1 MIAEVAGRLIV
12 DPEIKTTKSGKE
24 FAKITVA
31 DNYYAGQK
39 RSQYVN
45 IILFG
50 KKGEFA
56 KNYLRKGSVI
66 VCTGLFINKRF
77 TTSDGRNV
85 SFWYMSGE
93 HIKNFKITNKEKE
106 YLQKEE
112 EQILAETRIPPEISE
127 NMEDSE
133 NKEDTE
139 CKEENE
145 MIENKEMEEK
155 VQEEEEKEVNHD

>member
-1 MIAEVAGRLIV
+1 MIAEVSGRLIV
-12 DPEIKTTKSGKE
+12 DPEIKTTKNGKT

-31 DNYYAGQK
+31 DNFFAGEK

-77 TTSDGRNV
+77 TADDGRNV

-93 HIKNFKITNKEKE
+93 HIKNFKTNKNEEKE
-106 YLQKEE
+106 YQEKEDDE
-112 EQILAETRIPPEISE
+112 EILNETRIPPEIRRE
-127 NMEDSE
+127 I
-133 NKEDTE
+133 
-139 CKEENE
+139 ENE
-145 MIENKEMEEK
+145 GNNNE
-155 VQEEEEKEVNHD
+155 

>member
-1 MIAEVAGRLIV
+1 MIAEVSGRLIV
-12 DPEIKTTKSGKE
+12 DPEVKTTKNGKT

-31 DNYYAGQK
+31 DNFFAGEK

-77 TTSDGRNV
+77 TADDGRNV

-93 HIKNFKITNKEKE
+93 HIKNFKTNKNEEKE
-106 YLQKEE
+106 YQEKEE
-112 EQILAETRIPPEISE
+112 DEEILNETRIPPEIRGE
-127 NMEDSE
+127 I
-133 NKEDTE
+133 
-139 CKEENE
+139 ENE
-145 MIENKEMEEK
+145 GNNNE
-155 VQEEEEKEVNHD
+155 